1 MNNRSFSRTIAPKA
15 YSPVAIYFEEADSLE
30 YVRQDV
36 PCVYRRIDEL
46 LTLILAMDT
55 RDPMGFSLKGFRN
68 FYLKHFEIVSDDKKK
83 FVSIVGFLEKALSE
97 IGNEIF
103 LQNERKSAY
112 EKAMD
117 IASEDSVTLRE
128 FPKVA

>member
-1 MNNRSFSRTIAPKA
+1 
-15 YSPVAIYFEEADSLE
+15 
-30 YVRQDV
+30 
-36 PCVYRRIDEL
+36 
-46 LTLILAMDT
+46 MDT